1 MRACRP
7 QCRRKYLAIYVRAY
21 GALDK
26 SVAKKGSC
34 IHAGQVE
41 IMAGTAPETNAR
53 FVHVR
58 LFKRAQTNAAGSIFR
73 DPGNIDFHPL
83 GHVLET

>member
-1 MRACRP
+1 
-7 QCRRKYLAIYVRAY
+7 
-21 GALDK
+21 
-26 SVAKKGSC
+26 
-34 IHAGQVE
+34 
-41 IMAGTAPETNAR
+41 MAGTAPETNAR